1 MSRCTVAAAA
11 RPVEPRPRQ
20 NTTAFIFFS
29 PIKIRD
35 GFAWV
40 NKNCATVTRV
50 GLKKGRG
57 FIGPCAL
64 LPRLTIARA
73 HLGHPRD
80 STTSFVG
87 LIESFAYSELSF
99 FFWLSREC
107 YKSFVCHETTSHAV
121 RGNAI
126 GRSDGGG
133 GGGGIEEWEILVWN
147 SGEMERF
154 LLPLSQTRRL
164 KYASCVFERGEPLS
178 LLLLLHLR
186 NTLTMG
192 NDVYARDGWLAKRES
207 ALSSTTFRG
216 LSKPKLCLE
225 RETSKELKANEF
237 SWERLDQNVS
247 PLYRCQSPKTILRS
261 HCRLVIVENIRAIGS
276 KFWSIIYQVLFSCIK
291 FTRRG
296 FVVVARDW
304 VTRDSRERVRTDTIF
319 DSTTRTTLIALR
331 GRINEHL

>member
-1 MSRCTVAAAA
+1 MRNGNEGGVKKRARVHRPLRAFATFDDRARASGSSARFYNEFCRPYRIVRVFGVILFLLALSRVLQIIRLPRNDFSRCSWK
-11 RPVEPRPRQ
+11 R
-20 NTTAFIFFS
+20 N
-29 PIKIRD
+29 
-35 GFAWV
+35 
-40 NKNCATVTRV
+40 
-50 GLKKGRG
+50 
-57 FIGPCAL
+57 
-64 LPRLTIARA
+64 RA
-73 HLGHPRD
+73 KRWG
-80 STTSFVG
+80 G
-87 LIESFAYSELSF
+87 
-99 FFWLSREC
+99 
-107 YKSFVCHETTSHAV
+107 
-121 RGNAI
+121 
-126 GRSDGGG
+126 GGG